1 MAEVMA
7 PPKLFVHWPDDLRR
21 EDGTRDVLLAA
32 ARRQVPGVE
41 DVLVLPDGESETG
54 QYVYL
59 KFPDKI
65 LRYTLEWV

>member
-1 MAEVMA
+1 MADVMA
-7 PPKLFVHWPDDLRR
+7 PEKLLVHWPDDLRR

-32 ARRQVPGVE
+32 ARRQVSGVE
-41 DVLVLPDGESETG
+41 DVLVLPDAESETG

-59 KFPDKI
+59 KFADRI